1 MDSIK
6 YYFFC
11 SIILE
16 AAYSLNDRAFVD
28 NLGTI
33 LLYAVLVGNI
43 WHKNI
48 QIFSHLFSIYFPHF
62 LTQGTVMNIA
72 IIGGLLILFDFAGL
86 FGSFRIGVLDS
97 LLFSSLIAAV
107 DPVAV
112 WI

>member
-1 MDSIK
+1 
-6 YYFFC
+6 
-11 SIILE
+11 
-16 AAYSLNDRAFVD
+16 
-28 NLGTI
+28 
-33 LLYAVLVGNI
+33 
-43 WHKNI
+43 
-48 QIFSHLFSIYFPHF
+48 
-62 LTQGTVMNIA
+62 MNIA